1 MAQSLPPSFFLFMPI
16 VVFLLWGSVPDSV
29 QGGNETDRL
38 ALLAF
43 KAEITG
49 DPLGILNSW
58 NESVHFCQW
67 VGVTCGRRHQR
78 VTKLIL
84 PNGKLSGPI
93 SPHIG
98 NLSFL
103 VWLLLPNN
111 SLSHDIPQELGRL
124 RRLKFLYLYNN
135 SVTGEIPAN
144 ISRCSNLISLGF
156 TLNRLTG
163 KIPTELGRLSKLQG
177 LHVGQNNLT
186 GGVPASIRN
195 LSSLANLFISHNNF
209 GGNMPDGL
217 GRLTKLETFAVADNK
232 LVGTIPSSLFNISS
246 IANFDVGENQIR
258 GILPTNLGTSLS
270 NLKFLGVGYNL
281 LTGSIPSSISNATNL
296 YYLGVNTNNFTGKMP
311 SLDKLRN
318 LNVLDVFSTHLGTGE
333 ADDLSFLSPLI
344 NATNL
349 ERLELDNNGFGGVF
363 PEVIT
368 NFSIRLSLV
377 TLQNNKLYGSIP
389 RGIGNLVNLQE
400 FSVFNNHLTSNIPAD
415 FGKLQNLHL
424 LSLGGNR
431 FYGDIPSF
439 FGNLSML
446 AYLDLS
452 KNDLHGSIPS
462 SFGNL
467 SMLVGLAL
475 SENDLHGS
483 IPSSMSTCKMLL
495 HLILAKNS
503 LTGTIPKQVVSLSS
517 LFYLDLSH
525 NNLTGVVPVEIG
537 VLKNLETLNISNNI
551 LVGNIPS
558 ALGSCVKLESLNLN
572 GNKFWGVLPS
582 TLSELRGLEELDI
595 SMNDFSGKIPDYI
608 ESFIFLKKLNI
619 SFNDFEGSVPK
630 QGIFT
635 IAAAISIEGNKKL
648 CGGIPDLQLRSCQS
662 KGFPRKKFT
671 QLLKLVLPLSF
682 GLVCLF
688 VMMYFLYLRWFK
700 KRTKVPSFSF
710 FGHSFPKLSYRS
722 LVKATNGFS
731 SANLIGKGSFGSVY
745 KGILDLNQGE
755 KLVAVKVLNLQ
766 FQGAT
771 KSFIAECKA
780 LRSIRHRNLVN
791 VITACSSIDYKGD
804 DFKALVYEFMVNGS
818 LDEWLHPN
826 EKEDDAH
833 DKSQSLNLL
842 QRLNIAFDVASALF
856 YLHHHC
862 SEPIVHCDLKPS
874 NVLLDDDMVGH
885 VGDFGLARFHV
896 DATRISSA
904 NQSSSIGLRG
914 SSGYAAPEYGMG
926 NEVSMSGDMYSF
938 GILLLEMF
946 TGMRPTDTMFDG
958 SLTLHNFVEMAMAEQ
973 VANVID
979 PTLFQQ
985 AVMGEASS
993 SINNSQYHS
1002 PASIHKCLTSILKVG
1017 IECSEE
1023 LPTDRPDIKEI
1034 VTQLHVIK
1042 NILLGVGV
1050 HEGMRAR
1057 IAA

>member
-1 MAQSLPPSFFLFMPI
+1 MALSLPPSFFLFMPI

-29 QGGNETDRL
+29 HGGNETDRL

-43 KAEITG
+43 KVEITG

-58 NESVHFCQW
+58 NESIHFCQW

-78 VTKLIL
+78 VTELIL
-84 PNGKLSGPI
+84 SNGKLSGPI

-103 VWLLLPNN
+103 MWLRLQNN

-124 RRLKFLYLYNN
+124 HKLKFMSLYNN
-135 SVTGEIPAN
+135 LATGEIPAN
-144 ISRCSNLISLGF
+144 ISRCSSLISLEF

-163 KIPTELGRLSKLQG
+163 KIPTELGRLSKLQR
-177 LHVGQNNLT
+177 LYIAQNNLT
-186 GGVPASIRN
+186 GGVPATIGN
-195 LSSLANLFISHNNF
+195 LSSLAILYISENNF
-209 GGNMPDGL
+209 GGNIPDDL
-217 GRLTKLETFAVADNK
+217 GRLTNLEAFASADNR

-246 IANFDVGENQIR
+246 ITSFDIGNNQIH
-258 GILPTNLGTSLS
+258 GTLPSNQGTSLR
-270 NLKFLGVGYNL
+270 NLQFLGVCYNS

-296 YYLGVNTNNFTGKMP
+296 YNLGVKTNNFTGKMP
-311 SLDKLRN
+311 SLVNLRN
-318 LNVLDVFSTHLGTGE
+318 LRWLGASYNHLGIGE

-349 ERLELDNNGFGGVF
+349 GWLELADNGFGGVF

-368 NFSIRLSLV
+368 NFSIGFRYVDLHDN
-377 TLQNNKLYGSIP
+377 TMYGSIP
-389 RGIGNLVNLQE
+389 RGIVNLVNLE
-400 FSVFNNHLTSNIPAD
+400 LFDIGNNHLTGNIPVD
-415 FGKLQNLHL
+415 FGKLQNLHEL
-424 LSLGGNR
+424 LLGGNR
-431 FYGDIPSF
+431 FSGD
-439 FGNLSML
+439 
-446 AYLDLS
+446 
-452 KNDLHGSIPS
+452 IPS

-467 SMLVGLAL
+467 SLLL
-475 SENDLHGS
+475 TLDISKNNLHES
-483 IPSSMSTCKMLL
+483 IPSSLSKCQMLL
-495 HLILAKNS
+495 KLVLAENS
-503 LTGTIPKQVVSLSS
+503 LSGTIPKQVVSLSS
-517 LFYLDLSH
+517 LINLDLSH
-525 NNLTGVVPVEIG
+525 NNLTGVIPVEIG
-537 VLKNLETLNISNNI
+537 VLKNLETLNVSNNM

-558 ALGSCVKLESLNLN
+558 ALGSCAKLESLNLN
-572 GNKFWGVLPS
+572 DKFWGVVPS

-595 SMNDFSGKIPDYI
+595 SMNDFSGKIPNYFEI
-608 ESFIFLKKLNI
+608 FIFLKKLNI
-619 SFNDFEGSVPK
+619 SFNDFEGVVPK
-630 QGIFT
+630 QGIFK

-671 QLLKLVLPLSF
+671 QVVKLVLPSSF
-682 GLVCLF
+682 GLVCLL
-688 VMMYFLYLRWFK
+688 VMMYFVHLRWFK
-700 KRTKVPSFSF
+700 KRTEVPSFKF
-710 FGHSFPKLSYRS
+710 FGHSFAKLSYGS

-731 SANLIGKGSFGSVY
+731 PTNLIGMGSFGSVY
-745 KGILDLNQGE
+745 KGFLDLDHGE
-755 KLVAVKVLNLQ
+755 KLVAVKILNLQ
-766 FQGAT
+766 FRGAA

-791 VITACSSIDYKGD
+791 VITACSSVDYKGN
-804 DFKALVYEFMVNGS
+804 DFKALVYEFMINGS
-818 LDEWLHPN
+818 LEEWLHPN

-833 DKSQSLNLL
+833 DKSRSLNLL

-885 VGDFGLARFHV
+885 VGDFGLARFLV
-896 DATRISSA
+896 DVTRISSA

-914 SSGYAAPEYGMG
+914 SSGYATPEYGMG
-926 NEVSMSGDMYSF
+926 NQVSTSGDMYSF
-938 GILLLEMF
+938 GILLLEMV
-946 TGMRPTDTMFDG
+946 TGKRPTDTMFTG

-973 VANVID
+973 VANIVD

-985 AVMGEASS
+985 VVMGEASS
-993 SINNSQYHS
+993 SNSSQNQS
-1002 PASIHKCLTSILKVG
+1002 PACFHEVQECLTSILKVG
-1017 IECSEE
+1017 IACSKE
-1023 LPTDRPDIKEI
+1023 LPRDRPDIKET

-1042 NILLGVGV
+1042 NTFLGVGV
-1050 HEGMRAR
+1050 HGRMRAR